1 MISKLFA
8 GLRIATATLLLS
20 LNCVVHILPLLL
32 VAVIKLV
39 LQRTPARPACD
50 RALMAIAG
58 NWVAFNNW
66 MFDHLTDTR
75 IVMTGQPEAMM
86 DGHFM
91 VLSNHQSW
99 VDIPVLQKVFHQRL
113 PFLRF
118 FIKSQLIWVPLLG
131 LAWWALDMPFM
142 KRYTRDQ
149 IARRPEL
156 AGRDIEATR
165 RACGKFR
172 HIPVSIVNF
181 AEGTRFT
188 QAKHASQGSPFTHLL
203 KPRAGGTAFVLDAM
217 GESLDTLVD
226 VTIAYPGGAGE
237 LPTLFANRMPE
248 IRVDVRVVPIPE
260 ALRKGN
266 YQTDPAHRERM
277 QAWINELWQAKDA
290 RLSQLLRAPTAESN
304 GD

>member
-1 MISKLFA
+1 MISKLIA
-8 GLRIATATLLLS
+8 WLRIAVATILLS

-32 VAVIKLV
+32 VALVKLL
-39 LQRTPARPACD
+39 LQRTPARAACD
-50 RALMAIAG
+50 RLLMGIAG
-58 NWVAFNNW
+58 SWVAFNNW
-66 MFDHLTDTR
+66 MFDNLTDTR
-75 IVMTGQPEAMM
+75 MTITGQPEAMM

-99 VDIPVLQKVFHQRL
+99 VDIPVLQKIFHQRL

-142 KRYTRDQ
+142 KRYTREQ
-149 IARRPEL
+149 IKRRPEL

-165 RACGKFR
+165 KACEKFR

-188 QAKHASQGSPFTHLL
+188 PAKHSAQGSPFRHLL

-237 LPTLFANRMPE
+237 LPSLFANRMPE
-248 IRVDVRVVPIPE
+248 IRVDVQIVPIPDE
-260 ALRKGN
+260 LRKGN

-277 QAWINELWQAKDA
+277 QTWINELWKAKDA
-290 RLSQLLRAPTAESN
+290 RLAEMLADPT
-304 GD
+304 D

>member
-1 MISKLFA
+1 MFSKLIA
-8 GLRIATATLLLS
+8 GLRIAIATFLLS
-20 LNCVVHILPLLL
+20 LNCIVHILPLLL
-32 VAVIKLV
+32 VALFKLL
-39 LQRTPARPACD
+39 LQRTPARAACD
-50 RALMAIAG
+50 RTLMAIAG
-58 NWVAFNNW
+58 SWVAFNNW

-75 IVMTGQPEAMM
+75 MTISGQPEAML

-99 VDIPVLQKVFHQRL
+99 IDIPVLQKVFFQRL

-142 KRYTRDQ
+142 KRYTREQ
-149 IARRPEL
+149 IQRRPEL

-165 RACGKFR
+165 KACEKFR

-181 AEGTRFT
+181 AEGTRFKPD
-188 QAKHASQGSPFTHLL
+188 KHAAQDSPFKHLL

-226 VTIAYPGGAGE
+226 VTIAYPEGARE
-237 LPTLFANRMPE
+237 LPSLFANRIPE
-248 IRVDVRVVPIPE
+248 IRVDVQIIPIPNE
-260 ALRKGN
+260 LRRGN

-277 QAWINELWQAKDA
+277 QAWINELWLAKDA
-290 RLSQLLRAPTAESN
+290 RLAKLLSSPT
-304 GD
+304 D

>member
-1 MISKLFA
+1 MTSKLIA
-8 GLRIATATLLLS
+8 WLRIATATVLLS
-20 LNCVVHILPLLL
+20 FNCVVHILPLLM
-32 VAVIKLV
+32 VALIKLV
-39 LQRTPARPACD
+39 VQRTRLRPLCD
-50 RALMAIAG
+50 RVLMAIARS
-58 NWVAFNNW
+58 WVAFNNW
-66 MFDHLTDTR
+66 MFDDLTDTR
-75 IVMTGQPEAMM
+75 VTITGQPETML

-142 KRYTRDQ
+142 KRYTREQ
-149 IARRPEL
+149 IQRRPEL

-165 RACGKFR
+165 KACEKFR

-188 QAKHASQGSPFTHLL
+188 TAKHEAQGSPFKHLL

-217 GESLDTLVD
+217 GDSLDTLVD

-237 LPTLFANRMPE
+237 LTKLFANRMPE
-248 IRVDVRVVPIPE
+248 IRVDVQIVPIPE
-260 ALRKGN
+260 ALRRGN
-266 YQTDPAHRERM
+266 YQTDPEHRERM
-277 QAWINELWQAKDA
+277 QAWINALWKAKDE
-290 RLSQLLRAPTAESN
+290 RLADLLSEPT
-304 GD
+304 D

>member
-1 MISKLFA
+1 MISKLA
-8 GLRIATATLLLS
+8 AWLRIAAATLLVS
-20 LNCVVHILPLLL
+20 FNCVVHILPLLL
-32 VAVIKLV
+32 VALLKLL
-39 LQRTPARPACD
+39 LQRTPARAACD
-50 RALMAIAG
+50 RALMAIASS
-58 NWVAFNNW
+58 WVAFNNW

-75 IVMTGQPEAMM
+75 MVITGQPEAMM

-99 VDIPVLQKVFHQRL
+99 VDIPVLQKIFHQRL

-142 KRYTRDQ
+142 KRYTREQ
-149 IARRPEL
+149 IQRRPEL

-165 RACGKFR
+165 KACEKFR

-181 AEGTRFT
+181 AEGTRFKS
-188 QAKHASQGSPFTHLL
+188 AKHEAQGSPFKHLL

-237 LPTLFANRMPE
+237 LPTLFANQMPE
-248 IRVDVRVVPIPE
+248 IRVDVRIVPIPE
-260 ALRKGN
+260 ALRRGN
-266 YQTDPAHRERM
+266 YQTDPLHRERM
-277 QAWINELWQAKDA
+277 QAWINALWQAKDE
-290 RLSQLLRAPTAESN
+290 RLAELLSNPTA
-304 GD
+304 